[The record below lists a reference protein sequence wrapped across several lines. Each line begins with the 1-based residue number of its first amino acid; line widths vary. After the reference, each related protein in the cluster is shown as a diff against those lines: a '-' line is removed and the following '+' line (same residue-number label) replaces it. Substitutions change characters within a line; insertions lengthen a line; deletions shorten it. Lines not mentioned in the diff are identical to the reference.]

1 MSNMLLMF
9 QVGNADVAYLTCQ

>member
-1 MSNMLLMF
+1 MLLMF